1 MLPRCPDTS
10 RILQALASAVA
21 LLADIEAQIR
31 SALGLSSADS
41 DLSSLADPEQ
51 LQHVPPK
58 LLQSLEVCSRTTDST
73 SMCCTRRHAHP
84 AFAGPVQ
91 SAVSVVQELR
101 DQLHAQRQQ
110 GDNPP
115 PAAKRC
121 ASPQQARTRRTA
133 SASTP
138 QPRHASSAP
147 NIAAARSA
155 LFDRG
160 ASDFAVSNW
169 HEAKLVQ
176 QQEATLAQGRL
187 LAREEQ
193 AQDALDD
200 AEEAAHLAHVKVC
213 GGGRHCTTSNACLPD
228 LPAVLTCTGTA
239 GHSAAE

>member
-1 MLPRCPDTS
+1 
-10 RILQALASAVA
+10 
-21 LLADIEAQIR
+21 
-31 SALGLSSADS
+31 
-41 DLSSLADPEQ
+41 
-51 LQHVPPK
+51 
-58 LLQSLEVCSRTTDST
+58 
-73 SMCCTRRHAHP
+73 MCCTRDTLTLHLLV
-84 AFAGPVQ
+84 PVQ

-101 DQLHAQRQQ
+101 DQLHAQCQQ
-110 GDNPP
+110 GESPP

-160 ASDFAVSNW
+160 ASGFAVSEW
-169 HEAKLVQ
+169 HEAKLQ
-176 QQEATLAQGRL
+176 QRQEATLAQGRL

-193 AQDALDD
+193 AQHALDD

-213 GGGRHCTTSNACLPD
+213 GGGRHWAISNACLPD
-228 LPAVLTCTGTA
+228 LPAVLTCRNCRTL
-239 GHSAAE
+239 SS